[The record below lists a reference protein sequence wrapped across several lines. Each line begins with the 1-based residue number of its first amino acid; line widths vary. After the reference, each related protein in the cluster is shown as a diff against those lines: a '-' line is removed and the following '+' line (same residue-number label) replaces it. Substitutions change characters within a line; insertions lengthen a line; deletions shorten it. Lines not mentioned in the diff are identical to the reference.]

1 MPNDTLTLTMWR
13 ADKTKLIP
21 VKVECPDGLYPHND
35 AADGEK
41 IFINTHFTTEEEAW
55 AQLRGEVLARVEMAG
70 AQIAQA
76 EFEMQKRKDDA
87 ANAAKAY
94 DALCTNYA
102 LAEAKRRHPEDFEE

>member
-13 ADKTKLIP
+13 ADKTKLTP

-35 AADGEK
+35 ADGEK
-41 IFINTHFTTEEEAW
+41 IFNNTHFETEEEAW
-55 AQLRGEVLARVEMAG
+55 AQLRGNVLAWVEMAG
-70 AQIAQA
+70 AQITQA
-76 EFEMQKRKDDA
+76 EFELQKRKDDA

>member
-13 ADKTKLIP
+13 ADKTKLEP
-21 VKVECPDGLYPHND
+21 VKVECPDGLYPHSD
-35 AADGEK
+35 ANGEK
-41 IFINTHFTTEEEAW
+41 IFKNTHFETEEEAW
-55 AQLRGEVLARVEMAG
+55 AQLRGEVLARVAMAG

-76 EFEMQKRKDDA
+76 EFELQKRKDDA